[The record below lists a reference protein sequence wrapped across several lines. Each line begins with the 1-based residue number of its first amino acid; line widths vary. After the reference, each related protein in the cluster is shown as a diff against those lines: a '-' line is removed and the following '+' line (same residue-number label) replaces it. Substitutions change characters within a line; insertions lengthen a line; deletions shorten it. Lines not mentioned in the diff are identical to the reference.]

1 MSDELQERPV
11 QASSCPRSAEPHM
24 CEVLPIRV
32 AQLSCGVKVF
42 TRGQSCWRGAP
53 ALLTLATLSSFYT
66 RRGQMD
72 TVGLKAPGKQIEA
85 ITINHVVSINYL
97 MWPKTL
103 GIQRH
108 YLAGYCKGLALIS
121 QKRIKGQ
128 FVFGG
133 WAHPKPV
140 EVNFYCMW
148 GMGFFFPRA

>member
-103 GIQRH
+103 GIRRH
-108 YLAGYCKGLALIS
+108 SIWQDIAKA
-121 QKRIKGQ
+121 
-128 FVFGG
+128 
-133 WAHPKPV
+133 
-140 EVNFYCMW
+140 
-148 GMGFFFPRA
+148 